1 MFEFLNKILKTK
13 KPENNDSPSSEI
25 KEEKA
30 ESAIPK
36 EPVQKEL
43 KPQEPEQND
52 KPAGQSGADS
62 GGPTYEEVRKRFP
75 QLLKLM
81 VDYLEKQ
88 IPGDNITDRSKS
100 VIASAEVYGKYIDKI
115 YLDINQASDGHM
127 TLIISAGK
135 RGWDIRISNYYFEAG
150 RTKEEIFN
158 FLRSPEMPD
167 ILDKAICNLDEA
179 FRNRPD

>member
-13 KPENNDSPSSEI
+13 KRENNDPSSLEI

-30 ESAIPK
+30 ESAAHK

-43 KPQEPEQND
+43 KPQEPEQN
-52 KPAGQSGADS
+52 AGQSGADS
-62 GGPTYEEVRKRFP
+62 GGPTYEEVRKCFP

-81 VDYLEKQ
+81 ADYLEKQ
-88 IPGDNITDRSKS
+88 IPGDSITDRSKS

-150 RTKEEIFN
+150 RTKEEILS

-179 FRNRPD
+179 FRNRRD